1 MFRRSNHDLKRDS
14 KLTLIKAPAY
24 RRYARGAQKCYKPIT
39 TRLPFLA
46 GILILTLAL
55 IAIVEIVLRQYPVD
69 SDLGTLAAPNI
80 TRRFVYE
87 ASEDRRIGL
96 YGAHQDGNIKARVP
110 STFTANSS
118 ALFLSAD
125 SSTSV
130 IRASSQTGASPSS
143 RPSLPILS
151 SDAPAYVTTSTPSI
165 SSNTDPLSYPSISTT
180 GSAAS
185 IPFTVITEVLT
196 TGPSAYIP
204 PTTSSF
210 PPNTDPSAYDPIT
223 PVSEISSAG
232 TLSMD
237 RTQTTA
243 YVPPTASLPQTA
255 PSGYAP
261 TYASIPSANTP
272 TTQPLSVVTTIT
284 LPSDPPVSTTFT
296 TTPGEYIPTGPTV
309 GGASSVDG
317 PQNGGGT
324 LSTAPGATVPTDPAN
339 TGVSS
344 QLAIIP
350 TSTIN
355 DPNVMATS
363 LVPIATHTSGGMA
376 VVVLGSLSTPVL
388 VPVSTYT
395 SNGVALVVV
404 GTPSKTSLVPVS
416 TYTSNG
422 AAYVVM
428 GTPSK
433 TPLVPVSTYTSNG
446 AAYVVM
452 GTPSKTSLV
461 PVSTYTSNG
470 AAYVVMGTPSKTSL
484 VPISTM
490 TSDGVAVVVLGLAT
504 SQPTDPAILPSSY
517 SVVVEQ
523 VTSTSGS
530 VAYVYLTTLTLG
542 PSQLASL
549 TATAA
554 APQYTAATTSDQ
566 QKTTIAFTNVSY
578 FAAWYLPTMVAV
590 AFRVLW
596 TVVYNNARLM
606 EPFYRLASPAG
617 VTGRDALDNL

>member
-1 MFRRSNHDLKRDS
+1 
-14 KLTLIKAPAY
+14 
-24 RRYARGAQKCYKPIT
+24 
-39 TRLPFLA
+39 LPFLA

-69 SDLGTLAAPNI
+69 SDLGSLAAPNI

-96 YGAHQDGNIKARVP
+96 YGAYLDGNIRARVP
-110 STFTANSS
+110 STSTANS
-118 ALFLSAD
+118 ALSLSAD
-125 SSTSV
+125 SSTSG
-130 IRASSQTGASPSS
+130 IRASSQTGASPST

-165 SSNTDPLSYPSISTT
+165 SSNTDPLSYPSTFTT
-180 GSAAS
+180 GSAAH
-185 IPFTVITEVLT
+185 IPPTAITEMLT

-204 PTTSSF
+204 PSASSF
-210 PPNTDPSAYDPIT
+210 PANTNPSAYDLIT
-223 PVSEISSAG
+223 PVIETSSVSTFLFG
-232 TLSMD
+232 GSTPPKSMD
-237 RTQTTA
+237 RIQTSS
-243 YVPPTASLPQTA
+243 YIPPSASLPQTA
-255 PSGYAP
+255 PSGYIP

-296 TTPGEYIPTGPTV
+296 TTPGEYIPTGPPV
-309 GGASSVDG
+309 GGASSVDA

-324 LSTAPGATVPTDPAN
+324 FSTAPGAIVPTDPAN

-344 QLAIIP
+344 QLANIP

-355 DPNVMATS
+355 DPNAMATS

-376 VVVLGSLSTPVL
+376 VVVLGSLSTAPL

-395 SNGVALVVV
+395 SNGVALVVI

-428 GTPSK
+428 GTPSE
-433 TPLVPVSTYTSNG
+433 
-446 AAYVVM
+446 
-452 GTPSKTSLV
+452 TSLV

-490 TSDGVAVVVLGLAT
+490 TSNGVAVVVLGLAT

-542 PSQLASL
+542 PSQLASI

-554 APQYTAATTSDQ
+554 APQNTAATTSDQ
-566 QKTTIAFTNVSY
+566 QNTTIAFTNVSY